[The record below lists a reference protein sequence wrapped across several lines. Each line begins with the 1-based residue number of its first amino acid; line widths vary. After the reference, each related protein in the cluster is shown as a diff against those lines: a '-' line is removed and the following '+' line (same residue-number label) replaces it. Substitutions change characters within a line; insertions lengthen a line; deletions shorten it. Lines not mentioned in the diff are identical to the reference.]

1 MPPRGGTEPSPQ
13 AEKGHPGGGAPVQP
27 GSGRHCAHVAA
38 LDRGLAVA
46 RRESAGPRVLLSAHR
61 AWFFD
66 DEECLKWLKGL
77 LLS

>member
-1 MPPRGGTEPSPQ
+1 M
-13 AEKGHPGGGAPVQP
+13 QP
-27 GSGRHCAHVAA
+27 GAGRHCAHVAA

-46 RRESAGPRVLLSAHR
+46 GRESAGPRVLLSAHR